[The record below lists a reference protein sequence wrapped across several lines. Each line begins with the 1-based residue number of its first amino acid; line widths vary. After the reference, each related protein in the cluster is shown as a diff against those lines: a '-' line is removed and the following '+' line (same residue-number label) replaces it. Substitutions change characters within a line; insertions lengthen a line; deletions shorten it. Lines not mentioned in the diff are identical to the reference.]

1 VKKVIA
7 AKNVNVAQTA
17 VASIQ
22 QNLWGLGRMD
32 SLQHEA
38 YNKIYS
44 LDAFY
49 DHQCG
54 AKNLKIGL

>member
-1 VKKVIA
+1 M
-7 AKNVNVAQTA
+7 
-17 VASIQ
+17 ASIQ

-38 YNKIYS
+38 YNKIYG

-49 DHQCG
+49 DHQCR
-54 AKNLKIGL
+54 AKNLKIGLWVN